1 MRKGDRPLFAYGIG
15 LMKLVVIRGET
26 KGKVFPIE
34 DGNNLIGRWDP
45 DAGAFPEI
53 DLEQEDVD
61 AKISRKHAVIEQSG
75 DLVTLED
82 IGSLN
87 GTFVNRG
94 PRLEQGVKHQ
104 LKIGD
109 EIVIGKVF
117 LKVEGD

>member
-1 MRKGDRPLFAYGIG
+1 
-15 LMKLVVIRGET
+15 MKLVVTRGET
-26 KGKVFPIE
+26 KGKEFLIE

-61 AKISRKHAVIEQSG
+61 AKISRKHAVIEQNG
-75 DLVTLED
+75 DMVTLED

-94 PRLEQGVKHQ
+94 PRLEQGAKHQ

-117 LKVEGD
+117 LKLEAD